1 MRLTCKL
8 TLLLVVVFVTC
19 SLCAQDAT
27 VVAKPL
33 TDDDVSLLR
42 KDIQKSKTE
51 IITDNMQF
59 SKAEADAFWPIY
71 KNYAAEQQKINET
84 RFAIVMDY
92 AKNLEKM
99 DSTIAHDLALRS
111 IQIEEDTIALKRKY
125 LPKFEAAIGG
135 KRAAKFVQI
144 DNRMT
149 AIVNMQLASEIPLI
163 P

>member
-1 MRLTCKL
+1 MRLTLKL
-8 TLLLVVVFVTC
+8 MTVVIVMFITC
-19 SLCAQDAT
+19 ALCAQDAG

-33 TDDDVSLLR
+33 TDNDISLLR
-42 KDIQKSKTE
+42 KDIQKSKVE

-71 KNYAAEQQKINET
+71 KNYAAEQQAINET

-92 AKNLEKM
+92 AKGLEKM
-99 DSTIAHDLALRS
+99 DSAMAHDLTVRS
-111 IQIEEDTIALKRKY
+111 MKIEEDTLALKRKFF
-125 LPKFEAAIGG
+125 PKFEAAIGG
-135 KRAAKFVQI
+135 KLAAKFVQI

-149 AIVNMQLASEIPLI
+149 AIVNMQLASEIPVI